1 MKSVKQKMMAG
12 TVAAALMIGG
22 HGGVLTH
29 SAYADDDGGDTEIT
43 AAVNTSIPLSKRVD
57 LGLDELVIKVSGIL
71 DMDYDDLQDALHNG
85 KSLANAAT
93 DHGMPSDALAAKLI
107 GDTQR
112 IIDEALGDN
121 QITQD
126 EANTLSQKAREQIEQ
141 RINKTG
147 YQDKAKTAGKA
158 SKRLFQF
165 QYKPQA
171 ESLAKLLGI
180 TKNELKKEL
189 EGGKSLS
196 DIAAEKGWNDEQLI
210 SKLQEDMASS
220 MQDFIH
226 HK

>member
-12 TVAAALMIGG
+12 TVAAALLIGG
-22 HGGVLTH
+22 FGGVLTH
-29 SAYADDDGGDTEIT
+29 SAYADDDDGDAAIT
-43 AAVNTSIPLSKRVD
+43 TAVNTSIPLSKRVD
-57 LGLDELVIKVSGIL
+57 LGLDQLVIKASGIL
-71 DMDYDDLQDALHNG
+71 DMDYEDLQDALQSG
-85 KSLANAAT
+85 KSLASVSI
-93 DHGMPSDALAAKLI
+93 DQGMPSDALATKLI

-112 IIDEALGDN
+112 IIDEALGAN

-126 EANTLSQKAREQIEQ
+126 EANTLSQKAREQIEN

-147 YQDKAKTAGKA
+147 YQDKAKTTGEAK
-158 SKRLFQF
+158 KHLLQF

-180 TKNELKKEL
+180 TKSELKKEL

-196 DIAAEKGWNDEQLI
+196 DIAAEKGINDEQLT

-220 MQDFIH
+220 IQDFIH